1 MSAMTPQE
9 ALRTLEAGNGSVRP
23 AIFLLSGDELL
34 IRRTSDALTE
44 KLLGKK
50 SPGFNH
56 VVMEGASAAD
66 VAEELLTVPMFRGP
80 KAVVVRDPEFL
91 LSKRGRGDAL
101 SKIKDAWNAGKR
113 RVAVNRILALFAK
126 VGLGVDALECPDPE
140 MLEDELGIQLEE
152 ADADFLRT
160 LADYCRSEGITAP
173 EGGAKVLE
181 DLISKGFPKGH
192 TLIIEATQL
201 DGTNALVKRL
211 KKEGVFVE
219 QKLEQQ
225 LRNLDIHG
233 LCTELLQPF
242 GKRIDAAAENLL
254 KDLCGGNSRLI
265 QGELEKLAVYVGS
278 ERDVIREAD
287 VRLLVQRVREE
298 EFKEISDAIG
308 ARKFR
313 EVLHYIDVS
322 LAQGEPA
329 LKIHGAI
336 AATVR
341 RMLEDRV
348 RWSRAGMSP
357 RMTQREF
364 EARGLPLLKQECE
377 ARSLK
382 MPHPYVAWLGFQA
395 CMKYEVSEL
404 VRALSAAA
412 DADVELKSGGQPGQ
426 CLTALAIRIVRKG

>member
-9 ALRTLEAGNGSVRP
+9 ALRTLESGEHPSL
-23 AIFLLSGDELL
+23 FLLSGDELL

-44 KLLGKK
+44 RLLGKK

-56 VVMEGASAAD
+56 VVLEGASAAD

-80 KAVVVRDPEFL
+80 KVVVVRDPEFL
-91 LSKRGRGDAL
+91 MSKRGRGDAL
-101 SKIKDAWNAGKR
+101 PKIKEAWNAGR
-113 RVAVNRILALFAK
+113 RRAAVNRILALFAK
-126 VGLGVDALECPDPE
+126 VGLGVEALACPDPE
-140 MLEDELGIQLEE
+140 ALNDELGIELEE
-152 ADADFLRT
+152 ADEDFLRT
-160 LADYCRSEGITAP
+160 LADFCRSEGITAP
-173 EGGAKVLE
+173 EGGSKVLE

-192 TLIIEATQL
+192 ALIVEATQL

-225 LRNLDIHG
+225 LRTLDIHG
-233 LCTELLQPF
+233 LCAELLKPF

-254 KDLCGGNSRLI
+254 KDLCGGSSRII
-265 QGELEKLAVYVGS
+265 QSELEKLAIYVGS

-322 LAQGEPA
+322 LAQGAPA

-348 RWSRAGMSP
+348 RWGRVGLTP
-357 RMTQREF
+357 RISQREF
-364 EARGLPLLKQECE
+364 ESRGLPVLQQECE
-377 ARSLK
+377 ARGVK
-382 MPHPYVAWLGFQA
+382 VPHPYVAWLGFQA

-404 VRALSAAA
+404 VRALSAVA